1 MVCID
6 MTRTRQV
13 ASRCRSTPNPQKA
26 SSIGSHQNTN
36 VYQQSKLIANIE
48 SSHEEVQAKPFVA
61 ENPPVARGRTSP
73 YWTVDIIGVI

>member
-1 MVCID
+1 

-61 ENPPVARGRTSP
+61 ENPLVARGRTSP